1 MIEWGKQVVEERIVI
16 KKEIPRTT
24 KVAKKYCS
32 NYNRDDKC
40 AGYMFN
46 FNKELG
52 ALVTFVD
59 PAFANKPCAIERGC
73 DFFEDVVVQGI
84 TGV

>member
-1 MIEWGKQVVEERIVI
+1 VI
-16 KKEIPRTT
+16 KEKIPRTS
-24 KVAKKYCS
+24 KVAKKSCS
-32 NYNRDDKC
+32 NYTRDDEC
-40 AGYMFN
+40 AGFMFH

-59 PAFANKPCAIERGC
+59 PVFAGEPCAVKDGC

-84 TGV
+84 TER

>member
-1 MIEWGKQVVEERIVI
+1 MI

-24 KVAKKYCS
+24 KIAKKSCS
-32 NYNRDDKC
+32 NYTRDDMC
-40 AGYMFN
+40 AGFMFH
-46 FNKELG
+46 FNKEIG
-52 ALVTFVD
+52 ALVTFID
-59 PAFANKPCAIERGC
+59 PDFAGKPCMVEEGC